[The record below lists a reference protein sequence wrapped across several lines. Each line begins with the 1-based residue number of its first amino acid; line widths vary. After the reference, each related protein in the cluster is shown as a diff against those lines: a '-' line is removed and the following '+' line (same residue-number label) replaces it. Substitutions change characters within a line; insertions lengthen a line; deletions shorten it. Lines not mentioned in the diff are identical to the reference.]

1 MMKEL
6 HEMSQKMNVLNA
18 KIKALKEEAG
28 TYEKKEKAAY
38 RERIAVRRANAD
50 ADVETYKKI
59 IDDCILQLNGIYE
72 KIEYNKTALTL
83 MKQQYQRAV
92 RHLAL
97 TELYNHIDSHDG
109 KKWTKRNID
118 KIEAV
123 LQPLFDPLGIRC
135 FISLNQ
141 YNFRNI
147 DINFYYKNE
156 NERDNVTAW
165 RVLDDTKY
173 INANQE
179 KRTTIEYDLQNDFYN
194 QATDVLNAK
203 NKIKKLKEQIQ
214 ELEKTIPNCVL
225 SIK

>member
-6 HEMSQKMNVLNA
+6 REMSQKMNALNA

-28 TYEKKEKAAY
+28 TYEKKEKDTY
-38 RERIAVRRANAD
+38 RERIAARRAD
-50 ADVETYKKI
+50 ADADIETYKQI
-59 IDDCILQLNGIYE
+59 IDDCILQLKCIYG
-72 KIEYNKTALTL
+72 KMEYNKTALTL

-92 RHLAL
+92 RYLAL
-97 TELYNHIDSHDG
+97 TELYNHLDAHDG
-109 KKWTKRNID
+109 KRWTKRNKD

-123 LQPLFDPLGIRC
+123 LQPLLEPLGISC
-135 FISLNQ
+135 YISLNH

-173 INANQE
+173 INATQE
-179 KRTTIEYDLQNDFYN
+179 GRTTIEYDLQKDFYS

-203 NKIKKLKEQIQ
+203 NQIKKLKEQIQ
-214 ELEKTIPNCVL
+214 ELEKTIPNCVR
-225 SIK
+225 